1 MKSVRLFDSIQATLV
16 VACLAVIGCNS
27 RSEVKAP
34 KRPVTNQYHGV
45 KVVDPYQWLEN
56 ASDSAVRRSRFMTE
70 VGAHWPPAMLD
81 VVCGGRSFA

>member
-1 MKSVRLFDSIQATLV
+1 MKSESFVNSIQITLV

-45 KVVDPYQWLEN
+45 KVWINTVARECFGPG
-56 ASDSAVRRSRFMTE
+56 SAPME
-70 VGAHWPPAMLD
+70 LGAERKGAR
-81 VVCGGRSFA
+81 CA